1 MSIFVKSF
9 EVNPN
14 LVTLIRKNKHELL
27 EMKNVLTKTEI
38 FWTKNPLQDDN
49 LQFSKCWSSPFTDPI
64 NEREL

>member
-1 MSIFVKSF
+1 MSLFVKSF

-49 LQFSKCWSSPFTDPI
+49 LQFSKYWSSPFTAPI